1 MGPPML
7 KRSDA
12 TASVDVI
19 ASFGEERCH
28 IRTFSGVFD
37 SNLRVISLTTGA
49 RALMYPGK
57 DTNIASGTLAIRPIT
72 PPAFGFSPI
81 RRLDATFVVPDSA
94 TDDPDAT
101 FPVSTGGDTIDEM
114 NTKKETSMMLLSTF
128 RTSQPMTTVLTSLSK
143 TMMTRLAEQS
153 LADAL
158 ITDTVLEDEEVTWGV
173 VDQGTNR
180 RCRKLVSSDGY
191 TYTVKGSTKTTTTWR
206 CSVRN
211 KKVWC
216 RASVSQRGDVFTCGT
231 IDHVHGSDNLAMKR
245 VKVKTQVSK

>member
-1 MGPPML
+1 
-7 KRSDA
+7 
-12 TASVDVI
+12 
-19 ASFGEERCH
+19 
-28 IRTFSGVFD
+28 
-37 SNLRVISLTTGA
+37 
-49 RALMYPGK
+49 
-57 DTNIASGTLAIRPIT
+57 
-72 PPAFGFSPI
+72 
-81 RRLDATFVVPDSA
+81 
-94 TDDPDAT
+94 
-101 FPVSTGGDTIDEM
+101 M

-245 VKVKTQVSK
+245 VKVKTQILTEVMATVHTSAATIMEDVLSHQYRKPCPTDDPATGAH